1 MLSGRAPFHARSRD
15 ESATAVIARIK
26 AGEFDFH
33 ASAWQSVSH
42 EAKVLTKGNKM
53 IPAQAV
59 CYSTVEEVLFFNQN
73 KLY

>member
-42 EAKVLTKGNKM
+42 EAKMLTKGNRNDS
-53 IPAQAV
+53 
-59 CYSTVEEVLFFNQN
+59 STSSVSLNS
-73 KLY
+73 

>member
-15 ESATAVIARIK
+15 ESATAVIDRIK

-42 EAKVLTKGNKM
+42 EAKNLTKGNRNDSSSS
-53 IPAQAV
+53 
-59 CYSTVEEVLFFNQN
+59 CVLLNSRRGLSI
-73 KLY
+73 KTKWMK

>member
-42 EAKVLTKGNKM
+42 EAKILTKGNRN
-53 IPAQAV
+53 V
-59 CYSTVEEVLFFNQN
+59 
-73 KLY
+73 